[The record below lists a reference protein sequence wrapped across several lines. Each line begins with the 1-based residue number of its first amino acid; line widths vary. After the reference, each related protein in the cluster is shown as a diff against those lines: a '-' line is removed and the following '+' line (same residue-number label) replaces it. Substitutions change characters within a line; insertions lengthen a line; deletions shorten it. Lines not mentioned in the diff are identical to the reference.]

1 MVIVLPI
8 AEYAEV
14 RDHPTRFFVLH
25 GHQDESIE
33 RVVESRPNYLIVE
46 KPISP

>member
-1 MVIVLPI
+1 MVIDLPI
-8 AEYAEV
+8 AAYAEV
-14 RDHPTRFFVLH
+14 RTHPTRFVVLD

-33 RVVESRPNYLIVE
+33 RIVEYRSYYLIVE